1 MAKPIHYFGLHTV
14 EAILKQRPMDA
25 LQLFI
30 QDGRDDERVQAIQ
43 TLAVDYG
50 VSLQSANKSRLEKL
64 ANSTQHQ
71 GVVLQARPKSLLNER
86 DLPDLIPS
94 DDSKALFLLLDRITD
109 PHNLGACLRTAVAM
123 GVTAV
128 ICPRDKSV
136 GLTPTACKI
145 SAGASELVPFVSVT
159 NLARSIAALKDLG
172 VFVVGTMLDE
182 TAKPIHEV
190 ELVEHAAVVMGAEDT
205 GLRRLTQDSCDQL
218 VYLPMYGDIQSLNV
232 SVATGMALYEV
243 QRQRNV

>member
-1 MAKPIHYFGLHTV
+1 MAKSINYFGIHTV
-14 EAILKQRPMDA
+14 VAILEQRPLDA

-30 QDGRDDERVQAIQ
+30 QDGRDDDRVKVIQ
-43 TLAVDYG
+43 TLAADYG
-50 VSLQSANKSRLEKL
+50 VSVQSANKIRLEKL

-71 GVVLQARPKSLLNER
+71 GVVLQARPKPLLNER
-86 DLPDLIPS
+86 DLPDLLPT
-94 DDSKALFLLLDRITD
+94 DKPALFLLLDRITD
-109 PHNLGACLRTAVAM
+109 PHNLGACLRTAAAM

-128 ICPRDKSV
+128 VCPREKSV

-145 SAGASELVPFVSVT
+145 SAGGSEIISFVSVT
-159 NLARSIAALKDLG
+159 NLARSIAQLKELG
-172 VFVVGTMLDE
+172 VHVVGTMLDD
-182 TAKPIHEV
+182 TAKPMHDV
-190 ELVEHAAVVMGAEDT
+190 ELTEHCAVVMGAEDT
-205 GLRRLTQDSCDQL
+205 GLRRLTKESCDQL